1 MTREYLNELDI
12 LSETFNAV
20 PREKRAAPQFIA
32 LTLFLI
38 LQNSLSY

>member
-1 MTREYLNELDI
+1 MTREYLSELDI

-20 PREKRAAPQFIA
+20 PRERSAAAKFTA